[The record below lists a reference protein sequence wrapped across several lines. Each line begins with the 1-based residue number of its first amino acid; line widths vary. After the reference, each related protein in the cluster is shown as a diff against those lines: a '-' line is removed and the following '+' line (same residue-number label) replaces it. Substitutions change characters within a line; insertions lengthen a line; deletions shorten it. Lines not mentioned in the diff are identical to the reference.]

1 MSNYTLEE
9 IDRELARRAAEK
21 QAKAQSSFSP
31 MTAGKAFLTG
41 AGSMGLTASEADFP
55 GYERYFRMGEG
66 GAPGAAVGFALGGPV
81 GGAIGGLSG
90 SIGNVAA
97 KELFPTNPLAQ
108 TALQMLL
115 PSGQT
120 AFRMRGQAVPS
131 AQPPFPRPEIDP
143 VTGQAIQPT
152 GSDAIPMTYGQKTGD
167 LRTLLEEAKVAR
179 GLQGAPIADAFKI
192 AQAQSVDDFLSN
204 IQRFQANPNLKPEEI
219 SSGIFTAFDNFN
231 KKLISTFKAENAKNF
246 NAAKKAAGNSPII
259 PTNNVQA
266 TIDDLI
272 RQYDNPE
279 VPGMASIAASLKRIK
294 QELTTTTKT
303 GGLLVDQRG
312 VPLTPERISV
322 TPDNIS
328 IERLQQNLAAWGDA
342 SYKGT
347 YTGLADASPGQV
359 KGIARRILGAFK
371 DDLDDAA
378 QSGVRGAQEL
388 QGARTA
394 FANNLNKINEIAEK
408 PIFKYFNKASAESLV
423 PEEVVRKFITLPP
436 SQKAE
441 VAAVLGDARPDIME
455 SLRAIGL
462 NQLLAKARVGEAAE
476 AGAVKF
482 NLKRALK
489 DFGSLKDPEIQWLFP
504 TKAEKA
510 DFRAGL
516 LSLQRIQK
524 KSELFDPTSQQAQQA
539 ARALEQGTG
548 SWAGAKAKYGTQ
560 ALVSTLRLIIGTAD
574 ERKLAAVMFNPNG
587 KVLIRELAK
596 DKPNVTTLGKAF
608 DNISGGLFGSA
619 LTARDVTPEAQSAQ
633 IDFSQDEIEQE
644 LRRRGL
650 AP

>member
-1 MSNYTLEE
+1 MSKYTVEE

-21 QAKAQSSFSP
+21 KAKEQSSFSP
-31 MTAGKAFLTG
+31 LTAGKALLTG
-41 AGSMGLTASEADFP
+41 AGSMGLTASETDFP
-55 GYERYFRMGEG
+55 GYERFFRMGEG
-66 GAPGAAVGFALGGPV
+66 GAPGAAVGFGLGGPV
-81 GGAIGGLSG
+81 GAVVGGLSG

-97 KELFPTNPLAQ
+97 KEIFPTNPLAQ

-115 PSGQT
+115 PGSQT

-131 AQPPFPRPEIDP
+131 AQPPVIAKE
-143 VTGQAIQPT
+143 TG
-152 GSDAIPMTYGQKTGD
+152 IPMTSGQTTGD
-167 LRTLLEEAKVAR
+167 LGTLLEESKVAR
-179 GLQGAPIADAFKI
+179 SLRGAPIADSFKI
-192 AQAQSVDDFLSN
+192 AQAQSVDDFFSN
-204 IQRFQANPNLKPEEI
+204 IQRFQANPNLTPEKI
-219 SSGIFTAFDNFN
+219 SSGIFSAFDSFN
-231 KKLISTFKAENAKNF
+231 KKLINTFKADNAKNF
-246 NAAKKAAGNSPII
+246 NVAKKVAGNSPII

-272 RQYDNPE
+272 RTYDNPE

-294 QELTTTTKT
+294 QELTTVTKS
-303 GGLLVDQRG
+303 GGLIVDQRG
-312 VPLTPERISV
+312 VPLTPQKTSV
-322 TPDNIS
+322 TPNNIS

-371 DDLDDAA
+371 SDLDDAA
-378 QSGVRGAQEL
+378 QSGVKGAQEL

-394 FANNLNKINEIAEK
+394 FSNNLTKINEIAEK
-408 PIFKYFNKASAESLV
+408 PIFKYFNKASADSLV
-423 PEEVVRKFITLPP
+423 PEEVVKKFITLPP

-441 VAAVLGDARPDIME
+441 VAAVLGNSRPDIME
-455 SLRAIGL
+455 SLRATGL

-476 AGAVKF
+476 VGAVKF
-482 NLKRALK
+482 NLKTALK
-489 DFGSLKDPEIQWLFP
+489 EFGSLKDPEIQWMFP
-504 TKAEKA
+504 TKAEKT

-516 LSLQRIQK
+516 FNLQKIQK
-524 KSELFDPTSQQAQQA
+524 KAELFDPTSMQAQQA

-560 ALVSTLRLIIGTAD
+560 ALVSTLRFLIGTSD
-574 ERKLAAVMFNPNG
+574 EQKLAAVMFNPNG

-596 DKPNVTTLGKAF
+596 DRPNINTLGKAF
-608 DNISGGLFGSA
+608 DNISGGLFGSS
-619 LTARDVTPEAQSAQ
+619 LTAKNITPERQPAQ
-633 IDFSQDEIEQE
+633 IDFSQDEVEEE

-650 AP
+650 LQ